1 MITTNQIYLDQT
13 WHSKEDVFD
22 FISAEAERYS
32 ITTNRAQLA
41 ADLWERERVYSTGL
55 QDHFAIPHTQS
66 EVVTRPA
73 VMVIRLR
80 EPIDWESHDG
90 KPVKYIFAILVPK
103 GHVDV
108 SHLQI
113 ISSLATLLLEDSF
126 KEAIA
131 EAVQPEDVYTLL
143 HQYTEGLVS

>member
-1 MITTNQIYLDQT
+1 MITTNQIYLNET
-13 WHSKEDVFD
+13 LHSKEDVLG
-22 FISAEAERYS
+22 FISAEAERHG
-32 ITTNRAQLA
+32 ITKDRAQLV
-41 ADLWERERVYSTGL
+41 ADLWEREHVYSTGL

-66 EVVTRPA
+66 EVVIRPA

-80 EPIDWESHDG
+80 EAIDWASHDG

-103 GHVDV
+103 GHVDI

-126 KEAIA
+126 KVAIA
-131 EAVQPEDVYTLL
+131 QAVQPEEVYALL
-143 HQYTEGLVS
+143 HQHTEGLVS